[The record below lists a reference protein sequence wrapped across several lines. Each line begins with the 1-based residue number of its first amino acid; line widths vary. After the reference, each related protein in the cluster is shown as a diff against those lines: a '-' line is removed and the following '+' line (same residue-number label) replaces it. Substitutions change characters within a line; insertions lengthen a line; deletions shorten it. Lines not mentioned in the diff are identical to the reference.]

1 MTDNGWWLKDGQRT
15 MITRWSRCRLQDGQW
30 IMIKRGPTD
39 DDYKTDNGQWLQ
51 DGQDVDYK
59 TDNE

>member
-1 MTDNGWWLKDGQRT
+1 
-15 MITRWSRCRLQDGQW
+15 
-30 IMIKRGPTD
+30 MIKRGPTD